1 MTLVSALYDG
11 EVAHERVRP
20 RRHRLRYR
28 VFMLLLDL
36 EELETL
42 DRRLKRFSLNRF
54 NLLSFHE
61 RDHVSAP
68 GQSVRAS
75 VLAKLDA
82 HGVDVPNAR
91 ISLLCMPRVLGH
103 GFNPLSVYFCHDGEG
118 RLAAIVHAVRNT
130 FGQRHDYVLP
140 VRGERGGWVRQASDK
155 TFHVSPFLPMDL
167 RYVFEIAPPREA
179 VHVGID
185 VFDDEGLMLAASFEG
200 QRVELTDRALIR
212 AVLGHPLQMLG
223 ALAGIHWEALKMVL
237 KGFGLFGSPSPSG
250 LAPDRAHEKG
260 GAG

>member
-1 MTLVSALYDG
+1 MTQVSAIYVG

-36 EELETL
+36 DELEAL
-42 DRRLKRFSLNRF
+42 DRRLKRFSLGRI

-61 RDHVSAP
+61 QDHGAAE
-68 GQSVRAS
+68 GQSLKSS
-75 VLAKLDA
+75 VLAKLTAQGIDLP
-82 HGVDVPNAR
+82 DAR

-118 RLAAIVHAVRNT
+118 RLVAIVHAVRNT

-140 VRGERGGWVRQASDK
+140 ARRQQGGWVRQASTK
-155 TFHVSPFLPMDL
+155 VFHVSPFMPMDL
-167 RYVFEIAPPREA
+167 RYVFEIAPPGQA

-185 VFDDEGLMLAASFEG
+185 VLDAEGLMLSTSFVG
-200 QRVELTDRALIR
+200 RRVEMTDKALTR
-212 AVLGHPLQMLG
+212 AVLGHPLQVLG
-223 ALAGIHWEALKMVL
+223 VLAGIHWEALKMVL
-237 KGFGLFGSPSPSG
+237 KGFGLFGPPSPSG
-250 LAPDRAHEKG
+250 ISTLPQEKG

>member
-1 MTLVSALYDG
+1 MTQASAIYVG
-11 EVAHERVRP
+11 EVGHERARP
-20 RRHRLRYR
+20 RRHSLRYR

-36 EELETL
+36 DELEAL
-42 DRRLKRFSLNRF
+42 DRRLKRFSLGRC

-61 RDHVSAP
+61 RDHGAGE
-68 GQSVRAS
+68 GQSLKDSVRAK
-75 VLAKLDA
+75 LAAEGIDLPD
-82 HGVDVPNAR
+82 AR

-103 GFNPLSVYFCHDGEG
+103 GFNPLSVYFCHDSEG

-140 VRGERGGWVRQASDK
+140 VRGERGGWVRQASAK
-155 TFHVSPFLPMDL
+155 AFHVSPFMPMEL
-167 RYVFEIAPPREA
+167 RYVFEIAPPGPA
-179 VHVGID
+179 VHVGVD
-185 VFDDEGLMLAASFEG
+185 VFDGDGLMLSASFAG
-200 QRVELTDRALIR
+200 QRVEMTDKALTR

-223 ALAGIHWEALKMVL
+223 VLAGIHWEALKMVL

-250 LAPDRAHEKG
+250 LSPLPQEKG